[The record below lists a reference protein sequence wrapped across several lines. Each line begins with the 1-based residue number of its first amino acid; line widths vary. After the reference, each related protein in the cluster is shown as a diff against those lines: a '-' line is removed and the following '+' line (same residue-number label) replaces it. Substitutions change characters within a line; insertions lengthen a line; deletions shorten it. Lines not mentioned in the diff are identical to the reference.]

1 MLKDNDYRQILE
13 GIRDDVKEFS
23 YEGKQAD
30 YIPALA
36 RVNPNQFG
44 MCLRL
49 VDGKE
54 FAVAQADTAFSIQS
68 ISKVFALAMAISLK
82 GEGIWSRVGKE
93 PSGTAFNSLVQLEAE
108 KGLPRNPFINAG
120 AMVIADVLLSSLPD
134 ARQSF
139 LDLMREISDNPDLS
153 YDEEIALSEREYGYL
168 NAAIVN
174 LLKYPGRY
182 SVAVWSPRL
191 NSKGNSVI
199 GMKAL
204 ELLTTRTKESI
215 F

>member
-139 LDLMREISDNPDLS
+139 LDLMREISDNPTLC
-153 YDEEIALSEREYGYL
+153 YDEEIAHSEREYGYL

-174 LLKYPGRY
+174 LLKYHGR
-182 SVAVWSPRL
+182 
-191 NSKGNSVI
+191 I
-199 GMKAL
+199 
-204 ELLTTRTKESI
+204 
-215 F
+215 